1 MHTTST
7 MSGFVSDLFVTT
19 VFAGVLQLMFALP
32 VAAILCVPF
41 QRGSLLRHFALF
53 NLFLFVWSVFG
64 VAAWLCL
71 TEHRL
76 AVLDDAPV
84 WSSVFPFGRA
94 MLDHAAGGSDGWQLL
109 GGTSMSQLRVL
120 WGATVLPVWFFAAL
134 SLWVWLRFRGERH
147 LRSPA

>member
-1 MHTTST
+1 
-7 MSGFVSDLFVTT
+7 MSDFASDLFVTA

-32 VAAILCVPF
+32 VAAILCVSR
-41 QRGSLLRHFALF
+41 QRGSLLRLFALF

-84 WSSVFPFGRA
+84 WAAIFPFGRA

-120 WGATVLPVWFFAAL
+120 WGATVLPVWLLAAL
-134 SLWVWLRFRGERH
+134 SMWVWLWIRGERH
-147 LRSPA
+147 LHSPA